1 MFMKFQNRF
10 MIGYSILEPLFINV
24 LQTKFVNEIYHSV
37 LMKPTPEGGNKPV
50 APVNKRYIYVGLNDT
65 KGFSCYCRQSGSG
78 DVVSTESLGSCGGQK
93 KYRFQVPTKLVF
105 FNDNEERSHD
115 DIIGKL
121 VQAVIK
127 TNFIRFQKITN
138 NPDEILRSEAPTGK
152 FQFKENTFYVALDFF
167 LLLDIQVDN
176 CTTEIQCEGIQN
188 PYCIEE

>member
-1 MFMKFQNRF
+1 

-24 LQTKFVNEIYHSV
+24 LQTKFVTEIYHSV
-37 LMKPTPEGGNKPV
+37 LLKPTPEGGNKPV

-78 DVVSTESLGSCGGQK
+78 DVISNDRVGSCGPK
-93 KYRFQVPTKLVF
+93 IYRFQVPTKLVF
-105 FNDNEERSHD
+105 FHDYEERIHD

-127 TNFIRFQKITN
+127 TDKVRFQKITM

-152 FQFKENTFYVALDFF
+152 FQFKESTFYVSLDFF
-167 LLLDIQVDN
+167 ILLDIQVDN

-188 PYCIEE
+188 PYCIAE